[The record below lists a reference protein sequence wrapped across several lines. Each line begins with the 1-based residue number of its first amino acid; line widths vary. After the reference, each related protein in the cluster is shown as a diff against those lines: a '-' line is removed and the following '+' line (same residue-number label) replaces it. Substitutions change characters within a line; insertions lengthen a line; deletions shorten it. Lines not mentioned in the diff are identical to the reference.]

1 MDPICHTLVG
11 ATLAQTG
18 LKRRT
23 ALGTATLLI
32 GANLP
37 DVDFVSLAWGTVPML
52 EWRRGWTHGIL
63 ALAVLPF
70 MLTGAMLA
78 WDKFAR
84 RGARRTLQVR
94 PTQVL
99 LLSTL
104 AILTHPTLDWL
115 NTYGMRW
122 LMPFSDRWSYGDA
135 LFIVDPWIWLMLA
148 AGIVV
153 SLKRERRGQG
163 LSPARPAVLA
173 LALTSVYI
181 LSMLGSSAVTER
193 RIAQAFANQT
203 GVDPV
208 DVMVSPVPVNPF
220 RRSIVIHTRDH
231 YLIGDYS
238 WLSGRWTEDERTF
251 PTLRVGMQDSDVH
264 HAVMQPAGRGFLSWT
279 RYPTYSVEDTT
290 KPSVVHLIDL
300 RYATEPNASFG
311 TIAIPPTN

>member
-23 ALGTATLLI
+23 ALGTATLLV

-70 MLTGAMLA
+70 VLTGAMLA

-84 RGARRTLQVR
+84 RGARRSFEVR

-104 AILTHPTLDWL
+104 AILTHPALDWL

-122 LMPFSDRWSYGDA
+122 LMPFSDRWYYGDA
-135 LFIVDPWIWLMLA
+135 LFIVDP
-148 AGIVV
+148 
-153 SLKRERRGQG
+153 
-163 LSPARPAVLA
+163 
-173 LALTSVYI
+173 
-181 LSMLGSSAVTER
+181 
-193 RIAQAFANQT
+193 
-203 GVDPV
+203 
-208 DVMVSPVPVNPF
+208 
-220 RRSIVIHTRDH
+220 
-231 YLIGDYS
+231 
-238 WLSGRWTEDERTF
+238 
-251 PTLRVGMQDSDVH
+251 
-264 HAVMQPAGRGFLSWT
+264 
-279 RYPTYSVEDTT
+279 
-290 KPSVVHLIDL
+290 
-300 RYATEPNASFG
+300 
-311 TIAIPPTN
+311 